1 MQGGKSSSAVG
12 AAKEAVA
19 NVGASA
25 WAGKEK
31 TKAVVQGTVDKAKA
45 HDPEAK
51 ASAEARKQERIGEVE
66 AVKRDVMH
74 HNAAAKE
81 HDAAES
87 YHHTPGDDT
96 DMARAVELEEEGAR
110 PADVAAVPLPREG
123 SSDDGYLPASGAGA
137 GAAGHRVGIGKG
149 DGYLPARAR
158 GTPGGHSA

>member
-31 TKAVVQGTVDKAKA
+31 TKAVVQETVNKVKAS
-45 HDPEAK
+45 DPAAK
-51 ASAEARKQERIGEVE
+51 ASAEARKQERIVEVE
-66 AVKRDVMH
+66 AIKRDVMH

-81 HDAAES
+81 HAAAASFHPTTE
-87 YHHTPGDDT
+87 PRD
-96 DMARAVELEEEGAR
+96 VELQEGAP
-110 PADVAAVPLPREG
+110 PAAAPRGG
-123 SSDDGYLPASGAGA
+123 SSDDGHLPAGA
-137 GAAGHRVGIGKG
+137 GVGDGHRPV
-149 DGYLPARAR
+149 R